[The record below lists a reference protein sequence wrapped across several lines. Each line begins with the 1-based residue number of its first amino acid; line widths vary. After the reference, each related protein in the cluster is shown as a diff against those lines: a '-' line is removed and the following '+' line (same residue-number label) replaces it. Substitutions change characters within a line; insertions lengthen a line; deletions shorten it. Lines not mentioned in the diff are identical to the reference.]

1 MFHLLNCANYCGGY
15 LHLLIIQLIITALY
29 TSSISVVDC
38 DTTYNFSIMPV
49 ITRSKAWSRTN
60 MSVEKADLCHRSSVS
75 DHHNNTSSPKNTST
89 RILSASSLLLS
100 SISDEVEILVQDSST
115 LSSCQVQVSDVS
127 GSSSEVSKFQHLEI
141 SNNVSNCTGPSHNF
155 SSSNILNMEV
165 DCLDYILSHDV
176 KPEVNDNSEL
186 ARLFASLSTQI
197 TLQNHDIQDQLKTCD
212 FNLNCEFQKKN
223 SEFQKVIRD
232 NEDFKQDIR
241 PELDDLRQL
250 LSTKPQN

>member
-1 MFHLLNCANYCGGY
+1 
-15 LHLLIIQLIITALY
+15 
-29 TSSISVVDC
+29 
-38 DTTYNFSIMPV
+38 
-49 ITRSKAWSRTN
+49 
-60 MSVEKADLCHRSSVS
+60 VEKADLCHRSSVS

-165 DCLDYILSHDV
+165 DCLDYILSLDV

-186 ARLFASLSTQI
+186 ARLLASLSTQI
-197 TLQNHDIQDQLKTCD
+197 TLQTMKFKINSRLVISILIVSFRKRIVSFKKLSEIMKISNKTFDQ
-212 FNLNCEFQKKN
+212 
-223 SEFQKVIRD
+223 S
-232 NEDFKQDIR
+232 
-241 PELDDLRQL
+241 
-250 LSTKPQN
+250 

>member
-1 MFHLLNCANYCGGY
+1 
-15 LHLLIIQLIITALY
+15 
-29 TSSISVVDC
+29 
-38 DTTYNFSIMPV
+38 MPV

-60 MSVEKADLCHRSSVS
+60 LSVEKADLCHRSSVS

-165 DCLDYILSHDV
+165 DCLDYILSLDV

-197 TLQNHDIQDQLKTCD
+197 TLQTMKFKI
-212 FNLNCEFQKKN
+212 N
-223 SEFQKVIRD
+223 SRLVISILIVSFR
-232 NEDFKQDIR
+232 K
-241 PELDDLRQL
+241 
-250 LSTKPQN
+250 